1 MTIEAIGAALSLTQ
15 VSAASVGATAG
26 APVAPGVFDAL
37 VQNVQDL
44 NSQMTVD
51 QATIQSLAAGKSDD
65 LHRVIMDLES
75 TKLKFDLALQ
85 VRNKVLDAYQ
95 ELMRMQI

>member
-1 MTIEAIGAALSLTQ
+1 MSTATAAAPANA
-15 VSAASVGATAG
+15 AASSTT
-26 APVAPGVFDAL
+26 FDSL
-37 VQNVQDL
+37 VQGLQNL

-51 QATIQSLAAGKSDD
+51 QHAIESLAIGQGED
-65 LHRVIMDLES
+65 LHRVIMNLES
-75 TKLKFDLALQ
+75 TKLQFDLALQ